1 VFILSADETQKI
13 GFVPAAK
20 VDEEWNKETSN
31 FDNEEVKEVDG
42 VLSFPKASN
51 KKQILSKEQLVSQV
65 SVRLKNPSFLARL
78 NSEKNRLVWQMK
90 F

>member
-1 VFILSADETQKI
+1 VTLELKVYQNDNYQSLVRRLVFILSADETQKI

-65 SVRLKNPSFLARL
+65 EAF
-78 NSEKNRLVWQMK
+78 
-90 F
+90 